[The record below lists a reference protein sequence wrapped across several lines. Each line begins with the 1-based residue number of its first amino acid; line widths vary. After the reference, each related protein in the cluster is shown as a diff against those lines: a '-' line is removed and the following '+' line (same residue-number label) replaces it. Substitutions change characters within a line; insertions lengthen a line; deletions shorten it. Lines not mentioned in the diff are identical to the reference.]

1 MCYTVALIVL
11 SVSDLSN
18 NQISLIAA
26 DAFDGLRS
34 LTSL

>member
-1 MCYTVALIVL
+1 LLLFIC
-11 SVSDLSN
+11 SDLSN
-18 NQISLIAA
+18 NQLSTIAA